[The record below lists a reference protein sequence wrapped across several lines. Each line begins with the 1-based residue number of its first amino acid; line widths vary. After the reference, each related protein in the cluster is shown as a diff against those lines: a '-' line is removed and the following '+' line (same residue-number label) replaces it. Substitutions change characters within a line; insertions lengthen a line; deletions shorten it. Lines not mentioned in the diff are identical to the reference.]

1 MARADTHGAQQESI
15 AQATAMLQAFFS
27 APNSFV
33 VQTAEQK
40 VPARTAPAE
49 NVQTVPAPLLGAIQ
63 YYAGGGADRSILI
76 PFRRPDGDA
85 PVVWYACAHDEL
97 AMRALSA
104 ELGAF
109 VGPSYADFERM
120 DLAVDTADQVVV
132 PILKKAGLRH
142 LRFLSIRKAYDA
154 QVIKQWEMYWDLI
167 ARRPKRAVA
176 QPRNFAQLRADFDR
190 ALIAKNEVDAMST
203 MAALREQHGL
213 SLENRAFLEIRL
225 AAALGRWSAITG
237 HRLLSRLVQ
246 LRVPPETFGDIQEA
260 LYEVHLRMDEQA
272 TNASHLLQS
281 YRDDVMPI
289 IAPLQ
294 GRGGASR
301 RPAVRKMQLLHELV
315 QGTPSAAM
323 CLDLLNEVSSSSFGA
338 AGPDIQ
344 SRVKSLQP
352 RSGFKEAEHE
362 MSLARYEQAYLLL
375 WPLNDNAE
383 VLGALLRCACELG
396 DAVRA
401 TAVSQRVLQSPAGVS
416 VQNGEYLPLLR
427 DVQKLAAPVLEVE
440 SWQGRLSE
448 PASDTGSGKGVVERW
463 RETVRSLD
471 AREALKEHG
480 FAAAM
485 AQQIEELV
493 IEYPLSFEVL
503 YPLWFEWV
511 IERCPPDSR
520 FASVYAALIEALF
533 ARDRFGDSDLE
544 LMRQSAMH
552 LVHAGP
558 TPAQYKTLIDRLVS
572 VFETA
577 RSPSGVGWGLEV
589 ADGLAVAPCRDV
601 ESRTRWLSLMVQAGI
616 EFQARLRAPQRLLL
630 EMLASE
636 AGVVLPASAVTP
648 SEHKVDEGVLL
659 RRRILLYSLDVQAV
673 QRAALILRQ
682 MFPNANVE
690 SNVDEVCTPRLKSAS
705 GSADW
710 IVFVAAVATHQAFF
724 CIKGALRQ
732 DAKLLQ
738 VEGTGTTRIVDRVV
752 KETAGFASAAS
763 SDTVSSR

>member
-1 MARADTHGAQQESI
+1 MAPNDTQGTQQESI
-15 AQATAMLQAFFS
+15 ARAVAMLRTFFS
-27 APNSFV
+27 APNSW
-33 VQTAEQK
+33 TNPIALQK
-40 VPARTAPAE
+40 VLAGAAPAE
-49 NVQTVPAPLLGAIQ
+49 DAQTLPTPLLGAIQ
-63 YYAGGGADRSILI
+63 YYAGGGVDRSVLI
-76 PFRRPDGDA
+76 PFRGPDGDA

-97 AMRALSA
+97 ALRALRA

-109 VGPSYADFERM
+109 VGPSYADFERV
-120 DLAVDTADQVVV
+120 DLAVEAADKIVV

-142 LRFLSIRKAYDA
+142 LRFLAIRKAYDA
-154 QVIKQWEMYWDLI
+154 QVVKQWEMYWELI
-167 ARRPKRAVA
+167 TRRPKRAVA

-190 ALIAKNEVDAMST
+190 ALVAKNEVDAMSA

-213 SLENRAFLEIRL
+213 SAENRAFLEIRL

-237 HRLLSRLVQ
+237 HRLLPRLVQ
-246 LRVPPETFGDIQEA
+246 LRVPPETFGDIHEA
-260 LYEVHLRMDEQA
+260 LYEVHLRLDEQA

-281 YRDDVMPI
+281 YRDEVMTI

-323 CLDLLNEVSSSSFGA
+323 CLDLLNEVGGSSFGA

-344 SRVKSLQP
+344 SRVQSLHP

-375 WPLNDNAE
+375 WPLNDNAG
-383 VLGALLRCACELG
+383 VLGALLRCARELG

-401 TAVSQRVLQSPAGVS
+401 AAVLQRIRSSPSGGDI
-416 VQNGEYLPLLR
+416 QEGELLPLLR
-427 DVQKLAAPVLEVE
+427 DVEKFAATVPEVQ
-440 SWQGRLSE
+440 SWQGRLFE
-448 PASDTGSGKGVVERW
+448 PASDTSSGKGVVERW
-463 RETVRSLD
+463 RETVRAQD
-471 AREALKEHG
+471 PREALKEHG

-493 IEYPLSFEVL
+493 IEHPLSFEVL

-544 LMRQSAMH
+544 LMRQAAMH

-577 RSPSGVGWGLEV
+577 RSPSGVRWGLEV
-589 ADGLAVAPCRDV
+589 ADGLAVAPCRNV

-636 AGVVLPASAVTP
+636 AGVVLPALAVTP
-648 SEHKVDEGVLL
+648 GEHKVDDGALV
-659 RRRILLYSLDVQAV
+659 RRRILLYSLDAQAV

-682 MFPNANVE
+682 MFPNSNVD
-690 SNVDEVCTPRLKSAS
+690 SNVDEVCTTRLKSAS

-710 IVFVAAVATHQAFF
+710 VVFVAAVATHQAFF
-724 CIKGALRQ
+724 CIKGAMRQ

-752 KETAGFASAAS
+752 KETAGFTNAEA
-763 SDTVSSR
+763 SDTVPSR